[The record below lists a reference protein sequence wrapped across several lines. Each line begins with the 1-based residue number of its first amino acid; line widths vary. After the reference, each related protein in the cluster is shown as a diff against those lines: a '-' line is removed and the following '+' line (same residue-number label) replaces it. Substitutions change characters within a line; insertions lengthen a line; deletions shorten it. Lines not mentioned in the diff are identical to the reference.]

1 MSDKGQDRLIGT
13 IVTMIT
19 SGAMFLIYS
28 YFGSFETQAASE
40 NKFQIINRKIDI
52 IICHIKP
59 ELCLERIDK

>member
-1 MSDKGQDRLIGT
+1 MSKQGQDRLLGT
-13 IVTMIT
+13 VVTMLT

-59 ELCLERIDK
+59 ESCIERIGQ